1 MVDELKFR
9 KQPQSD
15 VKAGQKDP
23 EEVPGNKQL
32 PSKTATEVGVSK
44 THGKRMAFLRH
55 YSEAAKE
62 RQRKVEA
69 YKKLHKIDEI
79 GRVTSNGNQGRGT
92 ASVAMRIS
100 NSTVTTLQPS

>member
-23 EEVPGNKQL
+23 EEVPSKQL

-44 THGKRMAFLRH
+44 THGKRIAFLRH